1 MTTFRGGFPHSARLT
16 FMARMIDVRKLA
28 ESMGVEICPCG
39 FVAKN
44 CRQHRDG
51 VSIPQPEKKALYSY
65 KVRDPKSGF
74 FPGSLAHQEWKRQYR
89 DKLREFPTDA
99 EKVLIAAFEGNTFL
113 RGLFI
118 FQPIIFGFIPDFGC
132 ESAQVIVEVDGS
144 VHNTTAGKRAD
155 ARRDNIFRRNGWI
168 VKRFSNSQVTN
179 QTADVISS
187 ITHCIHARL
196 NGRDTQKITL

>member
-1 MTTFRGGFPHSARLT
+1 
-16 FMARMIDVRKLA
+16 MARMVDVRKIA

-39 FVAKN
+39 VVAKN

-51 VSIPQPEKKALYSY
+51 VTIPAPPKESLYSY

-89 DKLREFPTDA
+89 DKLREKPTDA
-99 EKVLIAAFEGNTFL
+99 EKVLLNALEGDPQL

-118 FQPIIFGFIPDFGC
+118 FQPIVFGFIPDFAC
-132 ESAQVIVEVDGS
+132 ESAKVIVEVDGS

-168 VKRFSNSQVTN
+168 VKRFSNSQVLN
-179 QTADVISS
+179 QTTDVLSS
-187 ITHCIHARL
+187 IIHCLHARL
-196 NGRDTQKITL
+196 